1 MASTNVILRDAFPAG
16 ADLSTKQHTFV
27 KLNSSG
33 ALVSCVAGD
42 GGHALTYPAVQGE
55 SATVALV
62 GESKIIL
69 GTGGGNAGQLITSD
83 AAGKAVVAATGNTI
97 NGLLVQTG
105 VAGDI
110 VTFLAAVPTAKA

>member
-16 ADLSTKQHTFV
+16 ADLSARQHTFV

-33 ALVSCVAGD
+33 NLVACVAGN
-42 GGHALTYPAVQGE
+42 GGHALGNAPVQGD
-55 SATVALV
+55 AGTVALV
-62 GESKIIL
+62 GESKITL

-83 AAGKAVVAATGNTI
+83 INGKGVVATTGDFV
-97 NGLLVQTG
+97 NGMLVQTG

-110 VTFLAAVPTAKA
+110 VTFLVAVPTAKF